1 MTYEILSLFYD
12 LIHDFKGRS
21 ILLPNQMGGGIGIEP
36 KPFFFQK
43 LFGIIRQIILLG
55 KY

>member
-21 ILLPNQMGGGIGIEP
+21 ILLPNQMGGGKGIEQ
-36 KPFFFQK
+36 KSFFSEIIR
-43 LFGIIRQIILLG
+43 IIRQIILL
-55 KY
+55 